1 MNNSLGVTIR
11 AKVMPTFL
19 KFFLKLTIVI
29 DFSIEDDKDTLI
41 FVENGLMTTCQ
52 VDNREATHPQ
62 RDSIT
67 YPGPL
72 IIWSSVTNSLA
83 HAINKVLCAIL
94 TALYIN
100 KTNYTAHKHPS
111 FQ

>member
-1 MNNSLGVTIR
+1 MLDAFVTILLISMNNSLGVTIR

-19 KFFLKLTIVI
+19 KFFMKLTIVI
-29 DFSIEDDKDTLI
+29 DFSIEDHKDTLI

-72 IIWSSVTNSLA
+72 IIWSSVTFFL
-83 HAINKVLCAIL
+83 INPL
-94 TALYIN
+94 N
-100 KTNYTAHKHPS
+100 PRSSPFPYTTL
-111 FQ
+111 FR